1 MAFSYKKQIHKSK
14 GKASKIPHPVGASP
28 HSGARKNKIYD
39 ALVARENKV
48 RSKTAPLPKKKP
60 KQTRDSLPIE
70 ETMKSIGRLNK
81 IQNAT
86 KKPKKK
92 AGGKVE
98 KRFIGGLVRKG
109 ITKLLSKTPKPK
121 TKLKSKETSADRIGN
136 PRGKKNITKK
146 QKKPINSS
154 DLIFPMAAGTA
165 YAASKNTKKKKAGGK
180 VEYKMGGGK
189 VKYRSIGG
197 KVIDGNDITKM
208 IYD

>member
-14 GKASKIPHPVGASP
+14 GKAGRIPHPVGASP
-28 HSGARKNKIYD
+28 HSGGRKNKIYD
-39 ALVARENKV
+39 ALVAKENKV

-86 KKPKKK
+86 KK
-92 AGGKVE
+92 
-98 KRFIGGLVRKG
+98 
-109 ITKLLSKTPKPK
+109 
-121 TKLKSKETSADRIGN
+121 
-136 PRGKKNITKK
+136 
-146 QKKPINSS
+146 
-154 DLIFPMAAGTA
+154 
-165 YAASKNTKKKKAGGK
+165 KAGGK

>member
-1 MAFSYKKQIHKSK
+1 LFPSHDP
-14 GKASKIPHPVGASP
+14 GGASP
-28 HSGARKNKIYD
+28 HSGGRKNKIYD
-39 ALVARENKV
+39 ALVAKENKV

-98 KRFIGGLVRKG
+98 YKMGGGKVIKKNMG
-109 ITKLLSKTPKPK
+109 GS
-121 TKLKSKETSADRIGN
+121 LKSVNN
-136 PRGKKNITKK
+136 PGLAKLPTPVRNKMG
-146 QKKPINSS
+146 
-154 DLIFPMAAGTA
+154 
-165 YAASKNTKKKKAGGK
+165 YAKGGGK

>member
-1 MAFSYKKQIHKSK
+1 MAFSYKKQTHKSK
-14 GKASKIPHPVGASP
+14 GKASRIPHPVGASP
-28 HSGARKNKIYD
+28 HSGARKNKLYD

-60 KQTRDSLPIE
+60 KQTGDSLPIE

-98 KRFIGGLVRKG
+98 Y
-109 ITKLLSKTPKPK
+109 
-121 TKLKSKETSADRIGN
+121 
-136 PRGKKNITKK
+136 KKH
-146 QKKPINSS
+146 
-154 DLIFPMAAGTA
+154 
-165 YAASKNTKKKKAGGK
+165 
-180 VEYKMGGGK
+180 GGK

>member
-1 MAFSYKKQIHKSK
+1 MAFSYKKQTHRSK
-14 GKASKIPHPVGASP
+14 GKPGRISHPVGASP
-28 HSGARKNKIYD
+28 HSGARKNKLYD

-60 KQTRDSLPIE
+60 KQTGDSLPIE

-81 IQNAT
+81 IHNAT

-98 KRFIGGLVRKG
+98 Y
-109 ITKLLSKTPKPK
+109 
-121 TKLKSKETSADRIGN
+121 
-136 PRGKKNITKK
+136 KKH
-146 QKKPINSS
+146 
-154 DLIFPMAAGTA
+154 
-165 YAASKNTKKKKAGGK
+165 
-180 VEYKMGGGK
+180 GGK

>member
-1 MAFSYKKQIHKSK
+1 MAFSYKKQTHKSK
-14 GKASKIPHPVGASP
+14 GKAGRIPHPVGASP
-28 HSGARKNKIYD
+28 HSGGKKNKIYD

-86 KKPKKK
+86 KK
-92 AGGKVE
+92 
-98 KRFIGGLVRKG
+98 
-109 ITKLLSKTPKPK
+109 
-121 TKLKSKETSADRIGN
+121 
-136 PRGKKNITKK
+136 
-146 QKKPINSS
+146 
-154 DLIFPMAAGTA
+154 
-165 YAASKNTKKKKAGGK
+165 KAGGK

-197 KVIDGNDITKM
+197 KVIDGNDIIKM